1 MSPDQ
6 IPDTH
11 FIDAAGRPHPLVV
24 RHATGEPEWAIV
36 DGRCVP
42 FGEYRAPKPATPQG
56 PLTLRAEGAGT
67 SLGLAVT

>member
-11 FIDAAGRPHPLVV
+11 FVDSDGRPHPLVV
-24 RHATGEPEWAIV
+24 RHETGEPEYAIV

-42 FGEYRAPKPATPQG
+42 FAEYRAPKPPTPQG
-56 PLTLRAEGAGT
+56 PLTLRAGGAEA
-67 SLGLAVT
+67 SFGLSVT